1 MHHMAQEQAPC
12 IAGGAPAPSA
22 SHGALR
28 RGGHSDWFFTSEATV
43 AFIQV
48 VAIDLVLAGDNAV
61 VIGLA
66 AAGLPPQQRM
76 RAGNALLLQSD
87 VLRAVAGKVATFAP
101 ETNESLREALFA
113 ASNGE
118 AEIGSKGISL
128 PLIGRT
134 GERHA
139 VHVLPLTSGAR
150 CKANTR
156 AAAAA
161 VFVRKS
167 TLEYPSAPELIARAF
182 GLTLAELRVLVAI
195 VEIGGVP
202 EVAEVLGIGA
212 TTVKTHLGRIYRKT
226 GSTRQ
231 ADLVKLVAGFSNPVG

>member
-1 MHHMAQEQAPC
+1 MSSKGWSGEM
-12 IAGGAPAPSA
+12 
-22 SHGALR
+22 R
-28 RGGHSDWFFTSEATV
+28 
-43 AFIQV
+43 
-48 VAIDLVLAGDNAV
+48 
-61 VIGLA
+61 
-66 AAGLPPQQRM
+66 QRM
-76 RAGNALLLQSD
+76 RLLGPHIRRAVLISKVIYVRQNDAENLAKTLDGMRTTIFLMDQEGRFIHANTAGNALLLQSD

-167 TLEYPSAPELIARAF
+167 TLEYPSAPELITRAF

-202 EVAEVLGIGA
+202 EVAEVL
-212 TTVKTHLGRIYRKT
+212 
-226 GSTRQ
+226 
-231 ADLVKLVAGFSNPVG
+231 

>member
-1 MHHMAQEQAPC
+1 LAACNLCGDIFVRRFLVNAKVSGKANRATKPTVDFRERPQDAMHHMAQEQAPC

-167 TLEYPSAPELIARAF
+167 TLEYPSAPELIGNRYKMTA
-182 GLTLAELRVLVAI
+182 AI
-195 VEIGGVP
+195 MACSGEP
-202 EVAEVLGIGA
+202 YNLC
-212 TTVKTHLGRIYRKT
+212 
-226 GSTRQ
+226 
-231 ADLVKLVAGFSNPVG
+231 N